1 MDVDAR
7 MGLRLFRTTVN
18 RRAHRPGRE
27 EADGMPRDRGRSL
40 LIVPA
45 WAGQVTTAELDRQ
58 AAADIRP
65 RSDYVELARALDA
78 DIMDRQY
85 LTERATAVTRAV
97 ARTIG
102 LVPAQIVEAYL
113 RRGRYSHI
121 VARAD
126 RFGLPLALLFKVSG
140 GRRDLV
146 LISVWLSR
154 PKKAVFLSRFRVQ
167 SHLSAIINYG
177 SVQAELAR
185 TRFGVPPEKVHTC
198 LQPVDERFWRPLDEP
213 VRSGVLAV
221 GSEARDFRTLIRAV
235 DGLDLPVDIAVGSAV
250 LRPSG
255 DAGAL
260 FGPLVRVKDQAGF
273 SARIQVYHQVPPNE

>member
-45 WAGQVTTAELDRQ
+45 WAGQVTAAELDRQ

-78 DIMDRQY
+78 DIIDRQY

-102 LVPAQIVEAYL
+102 LGPAQIVEAYP
-113 RRGRYSHI
+113 RRG
-121 VARAD
+121 
-126 RFGLPLALLFKVSG
+126 G
-140 GRRDLV
+140 
-146 LISVWLSR
+146 
-154 PKKAVFLSRFRVQ
+154 
-167 SHLSAIINYG
+167 
-177 SVQAELAR
+177 
-185 TRFGVPPEKVHTC
+185 
-198 LQPVDERFWRPLDEP
+198 
-213 VRSGVLAV
+213 
-221 GSEARDFRTLIRAV
+221 
-235 DGLDLPVDIAVGSAV
+235 
-250 LRPSG
+250 
-255 DAGAL
+255 
-260 FGPLVRVKDQAGF
+260 GF
-273 SARIQVYHQVPPNE
+273 SPRGAARRP

>member
-113 RRGRYSHI
+113 RRGRDLHI
-121 VARAD
+121 LARA
-126 RFGLPLALLFKVSG
+126 GPVGVPLAPLVKVSG
-140 GRRDLV
+140 GRRG
-146 LISVWLSR
+146 
-154 PKKAVFLSRFRVQ
+154 P
-167 SHLSAIINYG
+167 
-177 SVQAELAR
+177 
-185 TRFGVPPEKVHTC
+185 GV
-198 LQPVDERFWRPLDEP
+198 
-213 VRSGVLAV
+213 
-221 GSEARDFRTLIRAV
+221 
-235 DGLDLPVDIAVGSAV
+235 
-250 LRPSG
+250 
-255 DAGAL
+255 
-260 FGPLVRVKDQAGF
+260 
-273 SARIQVYHQVPPNE
+273 